1 MQASGCQSETRS
13 SADAE
18 INQRVWGHSRSPNM
32 VSFVMLGMISYYCA
46 IDFVPKKCGFEIF
59 DLQKNVVTLKSGSEV
74 TQGHRN

>member
-1 MQASGCQSETRS
+1 V
-13 SADAE
+13 DAKVKQE
-18 INQRVWGHSRSPNM
+18 AQLMLRRNAFRGHSRSPNM
-32 VSFVMLGMISYYCA
+32 VSFVLLGMISYYCA